1 MEMFLQHKY
10 AKRGID
16 VVMAIG
22 DHQLEYVLKRRKT
35 LLPDAKLIYLTLG
48 RLPRQPIPGATGMA
62 WEFNLG
68 PTLEVA
74 LLQNP
79 ATRHVLLVA
88 GATALDRG
96 VAQLFLLS
104 GQKYLQ
110 AKHSD
115 VDLQVISPGTIDETM
130 PSLQQC
136 RRIQSDLCPLLR
148 RFGGTGLCP
157 GSDLAEVFRDCEPAN
172 VLVD

>member
-1 MEMFLQHKY
+1 MYFLALRTRMEQEVNGPVWIYEESFDEGWLGRDADYERTMEMFLQHKY

-96 VAQLFLLS
+96 VAQLFFLS
-104 GQKYLQ
+104 GQE
-110 AKHSD
+110 
-115 VDLQVISPGTIDETM
+115 I
-130 PSLQQC
+130 
-136 RRIQSDLCPLLR
+136 
-148 RFGGTGLCP
+148 
-157 GSDLAEVFRDCEPAN
+157 PASKTQGYRS
-172 VLVD
+172 